1 MKKIESCTAELVKAI
16 QESSE
21 YQEFCRVRDEVAKD
35 PQKRE
40 RINRFRRHIFEV
52 QNTKESVDMY
62 EEMER
67 LGREYRGFP
76 ARCAGRCVLLH
87 SELRVCRILQK
98 VTTEIAQSVELDTQ
112 DVTRGLNL

>member
-1 MKKIESCTAELVKAI
+1 M
-16 QESSE
+16 
-21 YQEFCRVRDEVAKD
+21 F
-35 PQKRE
+35 
-40 RINRFRRHIFEV
+40 
-52 QNTKESVDMY
+52 

-67 LGREYRGFP
+67 LGREYEDFRRDAQVDAFL
-76 ARCAGRCVLLH
+76 R

>member
-67 LGREYRGFP
+67 LGRSMRISGAMRRSMHFCAVSCESAGSYR
-76 ARCAGRCVLLH
+76 RSR
-87 SELRVCRILQK
+87 LRSHRALSLI
-98 VTTEIAQSVELDTQ
+98 
-112 DVTRGLNL
+112 RRM

>member
-40 RINRFRRHIFEV
+40 RINQFRRHIFEV
-52 QNTKESVDMY
+52 
-62 EEMER
+62 
-67 LGREYRGFP
+67 
-76 ARCAGRCVLLH
+76 
-87 SELRVCRILQK
+87 
-98 VTTEIAQSVELDTQ
+98 
-112 DVTRGLNL
+112 

>member
-40 RINRFRRHIFEV
+40 RINQFRRHIFEV

-67 LGREYRGFP
+67 LGREYEDFRRDAQVDAFL
-76 ARCAGRCVLLH
+76 R
-87 SELRVCRILQK
+87 SELILQK

>member
-67 LGREYRGFP
+67 LGREYEDFRRDAHRSMHF
-76 ARCAGRCVLLH
+76 CAVSCESAGSYRR
-87 SELRVCRILQK
+87 SRLRSHRALSLI
-98 VTTEIAQSVELDTQ
+98 
-112 DVTRGLNL
+112 RRM

>member
-40 RINRFRRHIFEV
+40 RINQFRRHIFEV

-67 LGREYRGFP
+67 LGREMRISGAMRRSMHFCAVSCESAGSYR
-76 ARCAGRCVLLH
+76 RSR
-87 SELRVCRILQK
+87 LRSHRALSLI
-98 VTTEIAQSVELDTQ
+98 
-112 DVTRGLNL
+112 RRM

>member
-52 QNTKESVDMY
+52 QNTKESVYMY

-67 LGREYRGFP
+67 LGREYEDFRRDAQVDAFL
-76 ARCAGRCVLLH
+76 R

>member
-67 LGREYRGFP
+67 LGREYEDFRPRRRSMHF
-76 ARCAGRCVLLH
+76 CAVSCV
-87 SELRVCRILQK
+87 SAGSYRRSRLRSHRVLSLIR
-98 VTTEIAQSVELDTQ
+98 
-112 DVTRGLNL
+112 RM

>member
-52 QNTKESVDMY
+52 Y

-67 LGREYRGFP
+67 LGREYEDFRRDSQVDTFL
-76 ARCAGRCVLLH
+76 R

>member
-40 RINRFRRHIFEV
+40 RINQFRRHIFEV

-62 EEMER
+62 EDFR
-67 LGREYRGFP
+67 RDAQVDAFLR
-76 ARCAGRCVLLH
+76 

-112 DVTRGLNL
+112 DVTRGLDL